1 MFGLEVFDPDTMQEV
16 IMEKVRLVMTP
27 RTLKTV
33 YMTLGN
39 IVQGFEA
46 VLGEIPVG
54 QLPPVQRQTRE
65 LK

>member
-16 IMEKVRLVMTP
+16 IMEELRLVMTL

-39 IVQGFEA
+39 IVQGLEA
-46 VLGEIPVG
+46 VLGEIPVA
-54 QLPPVQRQTRE
+54 QLPPVQTQTRE